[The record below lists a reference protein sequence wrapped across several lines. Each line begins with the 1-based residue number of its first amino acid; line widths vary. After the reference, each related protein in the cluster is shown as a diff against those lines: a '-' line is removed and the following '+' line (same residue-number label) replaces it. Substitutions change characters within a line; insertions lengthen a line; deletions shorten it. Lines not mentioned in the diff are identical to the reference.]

1 VGKGYKGKRKENV
14 RGVCAWRSAA
24 RSSEGNWRGG
34 GRVGTEDGERWVG
47 GEEVTGCQGFG
58 GEEKGSKRDEVRG

>member
-1 VGKGYKGKRKENV
+1 MEECGQEF
-14 RGVCAWRSAA
+14 RG
-24 RSSEGNWRGG
+24 ELERGG

-58 GEEKGSKRDEVRG
+58 GEEKGSRRDEVRG

>member
-1 VGKGYKGKRKENV
+1 MEECGQEF
-14 RGVCAWRSAA
+14 RGELERRGRRRVC
-24 RSSEGNWRGG
+24 
-34 GRVGTEDGERWVG
+34 TEDGERWVG